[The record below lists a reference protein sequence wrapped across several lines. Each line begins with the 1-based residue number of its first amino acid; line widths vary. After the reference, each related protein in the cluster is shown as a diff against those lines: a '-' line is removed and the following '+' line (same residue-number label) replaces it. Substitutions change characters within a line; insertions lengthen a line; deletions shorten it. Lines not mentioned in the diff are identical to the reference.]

1 MHDYVNNIISGTSRL
16 QYYKEYQVLI
26 AGIKKEKERERKRRR
41 EKKWKMKQKLTCMRS
56 GSRPSPEGTRL
67 LFAGDTVSP
76 IMCPADEQQKNDKKR
91 PDEYSQDE
99 GRDKAEKTRLD
110 RNEVVGFRRI

>member
-1 MHDYVNNIISGTSRL
+1 
-16 QYYKEYQVLI
+16 
-26 AGIKKEKERERKRRR
+26 
-41 EKKWKMKQKLTCMRS
+41 MRP
-56 GSRPSPEGTRL
+56 GNRPSPEGTRL

-76 IMCPADEQQKNDKKR
+76 IMCPADEQQKNGKKR